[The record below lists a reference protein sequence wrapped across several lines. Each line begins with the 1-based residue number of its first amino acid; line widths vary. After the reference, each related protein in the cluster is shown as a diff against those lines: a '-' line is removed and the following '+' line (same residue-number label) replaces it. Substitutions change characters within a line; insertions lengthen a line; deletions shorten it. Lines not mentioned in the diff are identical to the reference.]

1 MPGGG
6 AKPLREVTLAG
17 TSNWTKL
24 RKSTKS
30 AVHKIQ
36 TDAQLQLYVITHGAL
51 AYKYPTLS
59 TEMCKSVS
67 GIFQMACQFASDMFE
82 TRINLISSE
91 YDLGVATINNEVLTG
106 LASVVA
112 AAIVELG
119 AASFGAPPGI
129 GVIPDLSNIGNSLD
143 ASQARAATARLA
155 AANFTARQNEGIR
168 ARDRQVMDQRMEQFG
183 NNGFI
188 SNTLSGVTKARYK
201 RIAAVAAFGWMGVAE
216 GFIAYVM
223 ADLTTNGP
231 MSKVAREVWEFIGR
245 VPYLQDLL
253 VLVKRAMVL
262 LLVEGVLLYFIAQ
275 TVGYT
280 PLDQTTVPES
290 IFSLG
295 GAGDAI
301 KLQYDKFSSAA
312 AALFSSQ
319 NPTPA
324 IIQAMQTGLAKA
336 VAFFVGVTNQLTPG
350 VLQISAEF
358 QPPGMGP
365 YPVLTR
371 VDDGGRVPTDAD
383 LRTFVEMYGDTPLS
397 RFGRTERAW
406 FESLLGDDSIYGHT
420 TGRLLSIESMEQNA
434 NQVLGNA
441 ETWKSVRSDVDPIA
455 AFRFCSVANYEA
467 WTNRP
472 WPRWTVSGKTPEG
485 AAEGIAIDPMCLV
498 NQMRPVWL
506 CVTYVNAE
514 VSTKLEPAEESLVRG
529 VFGTNDTPSAIKR
542 WRWEKRGEPRT
553 LAELPGFIQQNIAAE
568 VVTVGV
574 VESILFQEPRP
585 YDGNIIRFIKWVVV
599 AAIRAALHY
608 SLYPAD
614 CLKTDT
620 LDVAYPPTV
629 GSTDLQIP
637 VNVLLWRAWSKL
649 RTRGVQTSRWQ
660 DDESLGILL
669 KSDPS
674 TEHIA
679 SLGKEAF
686 LELMGKM
693 KAIQT
698 DEERRG
704 VMESMLN
711 TEPIVLEKSLRE
723 TVSICRY
730 LLYLL
735 IPGEYRGPNDVFI
748 GGIYSSVVFE
758 NMPGYCP
765 MCGKNT
771 RTFRWIVKGYS
782 TITGLT
788 LPDPGSVN
796 HNKQDY
802 KDFCA
807 NLFRGDGVE
816 EGCLKC
822 YIERGVKLIKGA
834 PTPDE
839 ARSLSMNLAR
849 KMDAG
854 ETLSDETR
862 TLANEQV
869 RRLLAK

>member
-6 AKPLREVTLAG
+6 AKPLKAVTLAG
-17 TSNWTKL
+17 TSTWTGL
-24 RKSTKS
+24 RNRTKR
-30 AVHKIQ
+30 AVQKIR
-36 TDAQLQLYVITHGAL
+36 TDTQLQCYAIAHGAV
-51 AYKYPTLS
+51 AYAVPTLS
-59 TEMCKSVS
+59 TETCKYVS
-67 GIFQMACQFASDMFE
+67 GIFQMACQFVSDMFG
-82 TRINLISSE
+82 TRINFISSE

-112 AAIVELG
+112 AAIVELR

-129 GVIPDLSNIGNSLD
+129 GVIPDLSNIGDSLD
-143 ASQARAATARLA
+143 AGQARAATARLA

-168 ARDRQVMDQRMEQFG
+168 ARDRQLMDQRMEQLG
-183 NNGFI
+183 KDGFI
-188 SNTLSGVTKARYK
+188 SNTLSGVTKARYG

-216 GFIAYVM
+216 GFITYVI

-231 MSKVAREVWEFIGR
+231 MSKVARGVWEFIGR

-253 VLVKRAMVL
+253 ILIKRAMVL
-262 LLVEGVLLYFIAQ
+262 LLIENAIIYFIAQ

-312 AALFSSQ
+312 AALFSSP

-324 IIQAMQTGLAKA
+324 IIQTMQTGLANA

-383 LRTFVEMYGDTPLS
+383 LRKFVETYGDTPLS
-397 RFGRTERAW
+397 KFGRTERAW
-406 FESLLGDDSIYGHT
+406 FESLLGGDSIYSHT
-420 TGRLLSIESMEQNA
+420 TGGLFPIEFMEQNA

-441 ETWKSVRSDVDPIA
+441 ETWKSIQSDVDPIA
-455 AFRFCSVANYEA
+455 AYKFCSVSDYEA
-467 WTNRP
+467 WTKRP
-472 WPRWTVSGKTPEG
+472 WPRWTVSGRTPEG
-485 AAEGIAIDPMCLV
+485 AAKGIAIDPLCLV
-498 NQMRPVWL
+498 NQMRPVRL
-506 CVTYVNAE
+506 CVTYVSAE
-514 VSTKLEPAEESLVRG
+514 VSAKLEPAEESLVRG

-542 WRWEKRGEPRT
+542 WRWEKRDEPRT
-553 LAELPGFIQQNIAAE
+553 LAELPKFIQQNIASE

-620 LDVAYPPTV
+620 LDVAYPPNV
-629 GSTDLQIP
+629 GSTDRPIP
-637 VNVLLWRAWSKL
+637 VNVLLWRAWSRL

-679 SLGKEAF
+679 SLGKDAF

-698 DEERRG
+698 DEGRRG

-711 TEPIVLEKSLRE
+711 TEPIVFDKSLRE

-730 LLYLL
+730 FLYLL
-735 IPGEYRGPNDVFI
+735 IPDEYRGPNDVFI

-771 RTFRWIVKGYS
+771 RTFRWIAKGDS

-796 HNKQDY
+796 YNKQEY

-822 YIERGVKLIKGA
+822 YMERGVKMIKGA
-834 PTPDE
+834 STPDE
-839 ARSLSMNLAR
+839 AQRVSMNLAR
-849 KMDAG
+849 KMDEG
-854 ETLSDETR
+854 DTLSDKTL
-862 TLANEQV
+862 TLAKQQV